1 MTSGGVKDDDPE
13 SAQLMKT
20 LRKNM
25 RIIAIMM
32 MKRWNGMRVGY
43 SCVAIMASV
52 GVMVVEIGWQGKKQE
67 ELQDQDLET
76 GTYHCPLSYILTAI
90 CKKMGRR

>member
-1 MTSGGVKDDDPE
+1 
-13 SAQLMKT
+13 
-20 LRKNM
+20 
-25 RIIAIMM
+25 
-32 MKRWNGMRVGY
+32 MRVGY

-90 CKKMGRR
+90 CKKDDLKSVLSYIVTFAEQFVRKKKWNRTWKLIFIALLIHRDS

>member
-1 MTSGGVKDDDPE
+1 MTSAGVKDDEPE
-13 SAQLMKT
+13 SAQVMKT
-20 LRKNM
+20 MWKN
-25 RIIAIMM
+25 ICTIAAMM
-32 MKRWNGMRVGY
+32 MKRWSGMRAGY

-67 ELQDQDLET
+67 ELWDQDLET

-90 CKKMGRR
+90 CKKKGGR

>member
-1 MTSGGVKDDDPE
+1 
-13 SAQLMKT
+13 
-20 LRKNM
+20 M

-52 GVMVVEIGWQGKKQE
+52 GVMVVEIGWQGKKQK
-67 ELQDQDLET
+67 EL
-76 GTYHCPLSYILTAI
+76 
-90 CKKMGRR
+90 

>member
-1 MTSGGVKDDDPE
+1 MTSAGVKDDEPE

-20 LRKNM
+20 LRENI
-25 RIIAIMM
+25 RTIVIMM

-67 ELQDQDLET
+67 ELFDQDLET

-90 CKKMGRR
+90 CKKKGRR

>member
-1 MTSGGVKDDDPE
+1 
-13 SAQLMKT
+13 
-20 LRKNM
+20 M
-25 RIIAIMM
+25 RA
-32 MKRWNGMRVGY
+32 GY

-67 ELQDQDLET
+67 ELWDQDLET

-90 CKKMGRR
+90 CKKKGGRLFEICPVLHCHFRRAICRKEKVE

>member
-1 MTSGGVKDDDPE
+1 MTSAGVKDYEPE

-20 LRKNM
+20 MRKN
-25 RIIAIMM
+25 RIIASMM

-90 CKKMGRR
+90 CKKKGGR

>member
-1 MTSGGVKDDDPE
+1 MDPGKKKWPWPQIPLSLSV
-13 SAQLMKT
+13 SAMHFNPNSKFIAAQKT
-20 LRKNM
+20 MRKNM
-25 RIIAIMM
+25 RIIAIML

-67 ELQDQDLET
+67 EL
-76 GTYHCPLSYILTAI
+76 
-90 CKKMGRR
+90 

>member
-1 MTSGGVKDDDPE
+1 MTSAGAREDEPE
-13 SAQLMKT
+13 SAQVVKT
-20 LRKNM
+20 MRKNM
-25 RIIAIMM
+25 RIITIMM
-32 MKRWNGMRVGY
+32 MKRWNGMRVGS

-90 CKKMGRR
+90 FKKKGGR